1 MKKIIILIFLSII
14 TSCDITEKF
23 NDNHNKLLAKNF
35 SIEGNSI
42 YFGESKFK
50 FEKTDKLNQTALE
63 YSKQEN
69 YKEARKNLLKA
80 LEFEPLNPIL
90 YNNLGNIEKLS
101 LNGSIAKQYF
111 EKSLKV
117 SDSTYLIAALNLG
130 VLHSSSGYFEKS
142 KKLFQNI
149 ILSSDNNL
157 LIAPSNLELT
167 KLYIDTGNCEQANKT
182 FKIAEKIL
190 DNLNVLK
197 ETKYNL
203 KKYNLDYCK
212 K

>member
-157 LIAPSNLELT
+157 LIALSNLELT